1 MCKSLT
7 PTFLNRSPTMFSAD
21 IRADGVS
28 GEVPYPVWSG
38 DVPMEAVVAWK
49 SDVWLVVSGFNGD
62 PSIFNGSLFS
72 LLLSLS
78 LLNSNPSPGFF
89 LSFSFTASSC
99 RRSMQKN
106 QHFTTRITSQ
116 NTRHFC
122 YSHDILCCLQNNETF
137 LFLFEISFQNNILQF
152 KETET
157 LEAFSP
163 VVSSLPKSLI
173 SKIRGSLEH
182 VYKVKNH
189 AQGILSRH
197 CGMLF
202 FIYNGMLPS
211 MRNFVRPY
219 LNSPHRI
226 LQSLLR
232 YHVNFHET
240 TQKLAF

>member
-1 MCKSLT
+1 MLHQIASKLLCAPSQRKNFCKLLT

-99 RRSMQKN
+99 RRSVQKIN
-106 QHFTTRITSQ
+106 ISQ
-116 NTRHFC
+116 PELLHRTPHIFVTLMTFC
-122 YSHDILCCLQNNETF
+122 AACKTM
-137 LFLFEISFQNNILQF
+137 
-152 KETET
+152 K
-157 LEAFSP
+157 P
-163 VVSSLPKSLI
+163 
-173 SKIRGSLEH
+173 
-182 VYKVKNH
+182 
-189 AQGILSRH
+189 
-197 CGMLF
+197 F
-202 FIYNGMLPS
+202 F
-211 MRNFVRPY
+211 FY
-219 LNSPHRI
+219 LR
-226 LQSLLR
+226 
-232 YHVNFHET
+232 
-240 TQKLAF
+240 

>member
-1 MCKSLT
+1 MLHQIASKLLCTPSQRKNMCKSLT

-99 RRSMQKN
+99 RRSVQKIN
-106 QHFTTRITSQ
+106 ISQ
-116 NTRHFC
+116 PELLHRTPDIFC

-157 LEAFSP
+157 LKAFSP
-163 VVSSLPKSLI
+163 VVSSLPKSFI

-189 AQGILSRH
+189 AQGI
-197 CGMLF
+197 
-202 FIYNGMLPS
+202 
-211 MRNFVRPY
+211 
-219 LNSPHRI
+219 
-226 LQSLLR
+226 
-232 YHVNFHET
+232 
-240 TQKLAF
+240 

>member
-1 MCKSLT
+1 MLHQIASKQLCASSQRKKKMCKSLT

-99 RRSMQKN
+99 RRSVQKIN
-106 QHFTTRITSQ
+106 ISRPELLHRTPDI
-116 NTRHFC
+116 FC

-152 KETET
+152 KEIET
-157 LEAFSP
+157 LKAFSP
-163 VVSSLPKSLI
+163 VVSSLPKSFI
-173 SKIRGSLEH
+173 SKIRGSLEN

-189 AQGILSRH
+189 AQGI
-197 CGMLF
+197 
-202 FIYNGMLPS
+202 
-211 MRNFVRPY
+211 
-219 LNSPHRI
+219 
-226 LQSLLR
+226 
-232 YHVNFHET
+232 
-240 TQKLAF
+240 